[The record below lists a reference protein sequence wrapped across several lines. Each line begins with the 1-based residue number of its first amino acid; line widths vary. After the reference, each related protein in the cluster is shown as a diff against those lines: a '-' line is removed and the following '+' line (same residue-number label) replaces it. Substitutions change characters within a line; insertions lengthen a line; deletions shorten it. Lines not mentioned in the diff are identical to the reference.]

1 MTRTKNIYLA
11 LLAVLLSPMAANA
24 VVIHDESSDGDI
36 LEDGFVFS
44 DGLNEII
51 GDLIYTEDLFDFDI
65 FDFTLPDSGTLLSV
79 TYSFFDVSLLDATTR
94 LGSNL
99 RIRTPSDLS
108 NSCIL
113 NSSSFGEVVD
123 VTSGSGSQF
132 FNSCAGTT
140 GSISAFDF
148 VGGTWGWS
156 HNLGRTE
163 TVLGAGGGSW
173 GYSIVFDVDAPVSS
187 VPEPG
192 TLALLGLGLVGM
204 AARRKKKV

>member
-1 MTRTKNIYLA
+1 MTRTKSIYLA

-24 VVIHDESSDGDI
+24 GLIHDESSDGDI
-36 LEDGFVFS
+36 DNDSFIFS

-51 GDLIYTEDLFDFDI
+51 GDLIFTEDSTDFDI
-65 FDFTLPDSGTLLSV
+65 FDFTLPDAGTLLSV
-79 TYSFFDVSLLDATTR
+79 TYSFFDVSLLEGTTI

-99 RIRTPSDLS
+99 RIQTPTSS
-108 NSCIL
+108 ANRCSL
-113 NSSSFGEVVD
+113 NGASFEFAVD
-123 VTSGSGSQF
+123 VSSGSGSQV
-132 FNSCAGTT
+132 FNSCAETT

-156 HNLGRTE
+156 HNIGR
-163 TVLGAGGGSW
+163 AGPGGSW
-173 GYSIVFDVDAPVSS
+173 GYSLVFDVDAPVSS